1 MALKAEAEGMTRAW
15 KGKPALRIPVLPES
29 ISVKSMADLSNNEQG
44 IAVGLDAESIEA
56 VHVMPG
62 ETTAMAV
69 TGRVGCG
76 KSAMLRRIGKMVLE
90 IHFYIAWTQK
100 ENLWRTCRRRELL
113 MRSFQKLRKYR
124 IYFPRSSK
132 N

>member
-1 MALKAEAEGMTRAW
+1 MYEPGENDKERELALKAEAESMTRTW

-29 ISVKSMADLSNNEQG
+29 ISVKSMADLSGNEQG

-76 KSAMLRRIGKMVLE
+76 KSAMLRRIG
-90 IHFYIAWTQK
+90 
-100 ENLWRTCRRRELL
+100 
-113 MRSFQKLRKYR
+113 R
-124 IYFPRSSK
+124 IGTGS
-132 N
+132 